1 MNITEVRVKLMR
13 NRSDRLRAFCSITI
27 DDDFVVHDLRVI
39 EGRKGF
45 FVAMPSRKLADNCP
59 RCGSKNEL
67 RSKFCSDCGARLAEG
82 RQKNV
87 KRDKVHVDVAHPI
100 NTECREMLQERVLA
114 AYEEE
119 VASGGEGAGA
129 GAEGDYYDE
138 PEGEDEYYEEEAVA
152 EAEAEQEAEIVMEVL
167 TVVEEV
173 EAELDEEQEVAFS
186 LEPAHEDILE
196 KEEEVG
202 DLVESSLAEEKPFA
216 EALDGD
222 RGGGGGAGRRARS
235 PVAEEEV
242 IEPEPVARAGAGPRA
257 RARGAPRPMR
267 RRRAARGAR
276 GRVRAGHP
284 LRPIRPQAGLLRARL
299 RSPQSACATQA
310 KGTTGAPLCECA
322 GFVGLSRRESL
333 Y

>member
-82 RQKNV
+82 RQKSV

-100 NTECREMLQERVLA
+100 NTECREMLQEKVLA
-114 AYEEE
+114 AYQEE
-119 VASGGEGAGA
+119 AANAGEE
-129 GAEGDYYDE
+129 AEPAIEEDYYGE
-138 PEGEDEYYEEEAVA
+138 PESTDEYYEEEAEA
-152 EAEAEQEAEIVMEVL
+152 EAEAE
-167 TVVEEV
+167 EEV
-173 EAELDEEQEVAFS
+173 IFP

-202 DLVESSLAEEKPFA
+202 NLMESALAEDDAFA
-216 EALDGD
+216 ETLEEMEEIEEA
-222 RGGGGGAGRRARS
+222 APAA
-235 PVAEEEV
+235 PPPAVEPIEEEEAGQEEEAAP
-242 IEPEPVARAGAGPRA
+242 EPEPSPQ
-257 RARGAPRPMR
+257 RPMR
-267 RRRAARGAR
+267 RRTPREETSG
-276 GRVRAGHP
+276 
-284 LRPIRPQAGLLRARL
+284 
-299 RSPQSACATQA
+299 
-310 KGTTGAPLCECA
+310 
-322 GFVGLSRRESL
+322 GFGEGIL
-333 Y
+333 